1 MHGAEFSADGRS
13 VAVIASGERAV
24 LRLFADYR
32 MGGATAERRL
42 SAKPLALGFSPNGD
56 KVCVLCGDDAVSCF
70 RVPTLE
76 PLQSWVT
83 EAPEQDQVL
92 IRHGGV
98 RFSPDGEYVVTWGGV
113 AADVRDAQTGQA
125 PYERLRHEGRCFDVD
140 FVADGAVIAT
150 AGFDRTVRL
159 WDAKSGKPAASPLVH
174 PAPAYH
180 VRAAPGGLLVS
191 NCLDGAV
198 HVWDWKSGRETAD
211 AKTPKYAFVAT
222 PSRDGRRLLPGC
234 DGNLL
239 HVLDLATGER
249 VGPALALCGVPWTVE
264 ISPDAKHA
272 AIAGSGDGI
281 DVVDLTALDAS
292 LSTPAT
298 AVLEAELVSG
308 SRLDSG
314 EPRRL
319 RPLEWSERW
328 RRYHRREAAAP

>member
-1 MHGAEFSADGRS
+1 
-13 VAVIASGERAV
+13 
-24 LRLFADYR
+24 
-32 MGGATAERRL
+32 
-42 SAKPLALGFSPNGD
+42 
-56 KVCVLCGDDAVSCF
+56 
-70 RVPTLE
+70 
-76 PLQSWVT
+76 
-83 EAPEQDQVL
+83 
-92 IRHGGV
+92 
-98 RFSPDGEYVVTWGGV
+98 
-113 AADVRDAQTGQA
+113 
-125 PYERLRHEGRCFDVD
+125 
-140 FVADGAVIAT
+140 
-150 AGFDRTVRL
+150 
-159 WDAKSGKPAASPLVH
+159 
-174 PAPAYH
+174 
-180 VRAAPGGLLVS
+180 VS

-298 AVLEAELVSG
+298 SG
-308 SRLDSG
+308 ARGRIGERLPVG
-314 EPRRL
+314 QRRAS
-319 RPLEWSERW
+319 PLETLGVVRTVASLSPPRGCGSLTGSASLRGHITSARVEST
-328 RRYHRREAAAP
+328 